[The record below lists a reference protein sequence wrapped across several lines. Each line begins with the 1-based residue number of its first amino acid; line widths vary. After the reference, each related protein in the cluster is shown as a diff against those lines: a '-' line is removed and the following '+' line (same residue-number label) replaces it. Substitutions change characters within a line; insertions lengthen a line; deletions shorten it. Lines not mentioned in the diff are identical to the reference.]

1 MTDWHDTETTLEND
15 CIAKNCIYFTLLI
28 DAITSNIGFS
38 WNNRLMI
45 LTELLTDWLP
55 YPKYRDAIASKK
67 SWYEWTKGYRI
78 GNKDEDFIGMEY
90 LKKHLLWNFDS
101 DFW

>member
-1 MTDWHDTETTLEND
+1 MKQQANDSDWITDW
-15 CIAKNCIYFTLLI
+15 
-28 DAITSNIGFS
+28 
-38 WNNRLMI
+38 
-45 LTELLTDWLP
+45 LTAWLP